1 MGLRSEE
8 DAGMLEVNV
17 EPAPKQPG
25 FVSRETISD
34 VSREFTVKAGGQGPV
49 RLATRTFTFGSAWT
63 QKV

>member
-34 VSREFTVKAGGQGPV
+34 VSREFTVKAGGQRAV
-49 RLATRTFTFGSAWT
+49 SLVTRTFMLVSASK
-63 QKV
+63 QEL